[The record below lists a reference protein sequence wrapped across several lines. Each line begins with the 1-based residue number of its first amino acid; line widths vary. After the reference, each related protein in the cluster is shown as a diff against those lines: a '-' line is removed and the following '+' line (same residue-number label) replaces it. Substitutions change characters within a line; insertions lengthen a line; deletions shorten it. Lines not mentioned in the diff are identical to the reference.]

1 MVNGTVNILL
11 ERELILIEF
20 RRNETFVFLDP
31 ALENEKLRS
40 KSESMTRRSEICI
53 YDYLLMLTLAL
64 VILVGGIN

>member
-1 MVNGTVNILL
+1 MN
-11 ERELILIEF
+11 F